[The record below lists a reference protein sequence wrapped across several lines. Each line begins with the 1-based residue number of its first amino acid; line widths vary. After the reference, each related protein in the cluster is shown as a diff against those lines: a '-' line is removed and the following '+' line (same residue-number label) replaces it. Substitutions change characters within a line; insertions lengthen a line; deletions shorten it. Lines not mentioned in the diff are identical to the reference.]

1 MKSKSKTFVAGM
13 LSVQFLIPTQFAMAS
28 QKAERHTLSQS
39 VLMQSASAF
48 DITDKSS
55 STLLKD
61 NVNAFEAKLDLIRKA
76 QKSLELQ
83 YYIYSDDES
92 SSYFSR
98 ELINAANRG
107 VKVRILLDYITNY
120 SNLDLFMAME
130 NSVDKSKGGS
140 LEVRFYNRPTVNIIR
155 DAIYMSTGC
164 SDANNIAGREAACSA
179 EKQAATDQV
188 LASATVSTSAAEK
201 QKALNTN
208 SGFSGVLL
216 SGLYGK
222 SAKTIQF
229 ALAAGG
235 KIDLEKLKGGGGEL
249 SDKDRESLIELIKVY
264 RSARNG
270 NPFSMVKLLAAEMMY
285 GDKVKGIIGNM
296 DKIFPL
302 AMAGYDDNRGKDW
315 DHITDFLHHKL
326 ILADGQE
333 MVLGGRNIENSYHM
347 YTNPSG
353 KYTFMD
359 TDVRVKLNSRGGAQ
373 IRASFDRLFNF
384 TSMVATTRDI
394 MTHAPNDVQVV
405 LDSCKEEDL
414 RLCAGQIPR
423 TAEQVRDSRT
433 TRLQAAIAKLQRNA
447 AKYEQNLK
455 VPAAVAES
463 LVIDQGSR
471 LSYLE
476 NVPFN
481 KDARR
486 LVRTYGA
493 DADQEAEG
501 GKYIHKVWNRAML
514 DLCNRPTRQTIY
526 LHQAYFIPSSNLMST
541 MAEMLKTADE
551 NTELFG
557 SAYRNLNCSNVTIKV
572 VTNSVETTDLSV
584 INIFAR
590 AQMHELFKAA
600 EMARQTARGQRA
612 ARLEYYEYK
621 QEEGVSSL
629 HSKVSIIGNKAI
641 IGSANSDVRSFMMD
655 SNNAIFVEN
664 APQFIRDYSD
674 YMERI
679 IADSSKVERL
689 DTQWR
694 NWRNAEQDGLKAEID
709 AIFARIAEVLK
720 NRKWATAERLEKGKR
735 MFMKYMIEDL
745 RTQTRKMTEMFTNI
759 EPALETEIRK
769 SSAGGRG
776 INKGQRY
783 LRDLEETRKLK
794 RDFDNEHKIL

>member
-1 MKSKSKTFVAGM
+1 MKSNSKAFIAGM
-13 LSVQFLIPTQFAMAS
+13 LSVQFLIPTQYAMAS
-28 QKAERHTLSQS
+28 QRAERHTLSES

-48 DITDKSS
+48 DISDKSA

-61 NVNAFEAKLDLIRKA
+61 NVNSFEAKLDLIRNA
-76 QKSLELQ
+76 RESLELQ

-120 SNLDLFMAME
+120 SKLDLFIAME
-130 NSVDKSKGGS
+130 NAVDKNSRGS
-140 LEVRFYNRPTVNIIR
+140 IEVRFYNRPTVNIIR

-164 SDANNIAGREAACSA
+164 SDANNVAGREAACSA
-179 EKQAATDQV
+179 EKRAATDRI
-188 LASATVSTSAAEK
+188 LAPATDKTSAADK
-201 QKALNTN
+201 QKAMNTN

-235 KIDLEKLKGGGGEL
+235 KIDLEKLKGGGGEMT
-249 SDKDRESLIELIKVY
+249 DKDREDLINLLTQY
-264 RSARNG
+264 RKARNG

-285 GDKVKGIIGNM
+285 GDKVKALIGNM

-302 AMAGYDDNRGKDW
+302 GMDGYDDNRGKDW

-359 TDVRVKLNSRGGAQ
+359 TDVRVKLNSRGGTQ
-373 IRASFDRLFNF
+373 VRSSFDRLFNF
-384 TSMVATTRDI
+384 TNMVATTRDM

-405 LDSCKEEDL
+405 LDSCEEADL
-414 RLCAGQIPR
+414 RLCAAQIPR
-423 TAEQVRDSRT
+423 TREQVAESRT
-433 TRLQAAIAKLQRNA
+433 QRLEAAIQKLQSNA
-447 AKYEQNLK
+447 AKYEQTLK
-455 VPAAVAES
+455 VPAATAES
-463 LVIDQGSR
+463 LVIDQGAR
-471 LSYLE
+471 VSYLE

-493 DADQEAEG
+493 DADKEAEG

-514 DLCNRPTRQTIY
+514 DLCNRPSRQTIY
-526 LHQAYFIPSSNLMST
+526 LHQAYFIPSSNIVST

-551 NTELFG
+551 RSEYG
-557 SAYRNLNCSNVTIKV
+557 SKAYQNLNCSNVTIKV

-600 EMARQTARGQRA
+600 EIARQTARGQRA

-621 QEEGVSSL
+621 QEEGVGSL
-629 HSKVSIIGNKAI
+629 HSKVSIIGDKAI
-641 IGSANSDVRSFMMD
+641 IGSANADVRSFMMD

-664 APQFIRDYSD
+664 APQFIRNYAN
-674 YMERI
+674 YMEGM
-679 IADSSKVERL
+679 IADPSKVERL
-689 DTQWR
+689 DKQWR
-694 NWRNAEQDGLKAEID
+694 NWKNAEQDGLKSEID
-709 AIFARIAEVLK
+709 KIFERIGKVLS
-720 NRKWATAERLEKGKR
+720 NRTWATPERLEKAKGT
-735 MFMKYMIEDL
+735 FMKYMIKDL
-745 RTQTRKMTEMFTNI
+745 KEQIQQMTTVFTNI
-759 EPALETEIRK
+759 EPSVEEKLRK
-769 SSAGGRG
+769 DSNGTRG
-776 INKGQRY
+776 INPAKQQLNRIE
-783 LRDLEETRKLK
+783 RMRQLK
-794 RDFDNEHKIL
+794 RDFDNEHKVL

>member
-1 MKSKSKTFVAGM
+1 
-13 LSVQFLIPTQFAMAS
+13 
-28 QKAERHTLSQS
+28 
-39 VLMQSASAF
+39 MQSASAF
-48 DITDKSS
+48 DISDKSS

-61 NVNAFEAKLDLIRKA
+61 NVNSFEAKLDLIRKA
-76 QKSLELQ
+76 QKTLELQ

-107 VKVRILLDYITNY
+107 VEVRILLDYITNY
-120 SNLDLFMAME
+120 SKLDLFVAME
-130 NSVDKSKGGS
+130 NAVDKNSRGS
-140 LEVRFYNRPTVNIIR
+140 IEVRFYNRPTTNIIR

-164 SDANNIAGREAACSA
+164 SDANNVAGREAACSA
-179 EKQAATDQV
+179 EKRAATDRV
-188 LASATVSTSAAEK
+188 LAPATEKTSAADK
-201 QKALNTN
+201 QKAMNTN

-249 SDKDRESLIELIKVY
+249 SDKDRESLIELIKMY

-302 AMAGYDDNRGKDW
+302 GMEGYDDNRGKDW

-326 ILADGQE
+326 ILADGEE

-359 TDVRVKLNSRGGAQ
+359 TDVRVKLNSRGGTQ
-373 IRASFDRLFNF
+373 VRASFDRLFNF
-384 TSMVATTRDI
+384 TNMVATTRD
-394 MTHAPNDVQVV
+394 MMAHAPNDVQVV
-405 LDSCKEEDL
+405 LDSCKEADL
-414 RLCAGQIPR
+414 RLCAAQIPR
-423 TAEQVRDSRT
+423 TREQVGESRT
-433 TRLQAAIAKLQRNA
+433 TRLQAAIAKLQTNA
-447 AKYEQNLK
+447 AKYEQTLK
-455 VPAAVAES
+455 VPAADTEP
-463 LVIDQGSR
+463 LVIDQGAR
-471 LSYLE
+471 ISYVE

-493 DADQEAEG
+493 DADREAEG

-514 DLCNRPTRQTIY
+514 DLCNKPTKHNIY
-526 LHQAYFIPSSNLMST
+526 LHQAYFIPSSNLVST
-541 MAEMLKTADE
+541 MAEMLKTANE
-551 NTELFG
+551 NTEFA
-557 SAYRNLNCSNVTIKV
+557 SKSYQNLNCSNVTIKV
-572 VTNSVETTDLSV
+572 ITNSVETTDLSV

-590 AQMHELFKAA
+590 AQMHEIFKAA
-600 EMARQTARGQRA
+600 EVARQTARGQRA

-621 QEEGVSSL
+621 QEEGVGSL
-629 HSKVSIIGNKAI
+629 HSKVSILGDKAI
-641 IGSANSDVRSFMMD
+641 IGSANGDVRSFMMD

-664 APQFIRDYSD
+664 APQFIRDYAN
-674 YMERI
+674 YMERM

-720 NRKWATAERLEKGKR
+720 NRTWATAERLEKGKR

-769 SSAGGRG
+769 NSSGRG
-776 INKGQRY
+776 GINRGERY
-783 LRDLEETRKLK
+783 LRDIENMRNLK
-794 RDFDNEHKIL
+794 RDFDDEHKIL